1 MIRATTIF
9 SLLLLLMGASTLCSA
24 QSGNILSQTRTW
36 NSTAAVDLQT
46 NDTLSVQMKFISYSA
61 DKIEYH
67 DPSASVQVFDVT
79 GTTGTWTNIA
89 QPGSMTY
96 QVAFLN
102 QNGVISIERTAA
114 GVFLTI
120 DMTSAGSGMKI
131 KYSIN
136 SIE

>member
-1 MIRATTIF
+1 MSKTTTIF
-9 SLLLLLMGASTLCSA
+9 SLILLVTIASTGCFA

-36 NSTAAVDLQT
+36 NSTKGIDLQT
-46 NDTLSVQMKFISYSA
+46 NDTLAVQMKFISYSS

-67 DPSASVQVFDVT
+67 DPSANVQVFDVT

-96 QVAFLN
+96 QVSFLN
-102 QNGVISIERTAA
+102 QSGVITIERTTT
-114 GVFLTI
+114 GIFLTV
-120 DMTSAGSGMKI
+120 DMTNGGSGMKI
-131 KYSIN
+131 KYTIY

>member
-1 MIRATTIF
+1 MFKTTTIF
-9 SLLLLLMGASTLCSA
+9 LLLLLVTSASTVCVA

-36 NSTAAVDLQT
+36 NSATGVDLQT

-67 DPSASVQVFDVT
+67 DPSANVQVFDIA

-96 QVAFLN
+96 QVTFLN
-102 QNGVISIERTAA
+102 QNGLIIIERTTA

-120 DMTSAGSGMKI
+120 DMTGGGSGIKI
-131 KYSIN
+131 RYSIN